1 MATVYSGIDLHSNNS
16 VVVVKDAEGKVLYR
30 RRLEN
35 DLQRIQQALA
45 PYRDQLGGVV
55 VESTFNWYWL
65 VDGLMAA
72 GYPVKLA
79 NTTAIQQYSGLKHTD
94 DDSDAAWL
102 AEMER
107 LGILPTGYI
116 YPPAERAVRDLLRT
130 RARLVRQRTAN
141 ILSIQNVVQ
150 RSTGGR
156 MKSEAIKTLTPEQPA
171 QVVANPDVALAIATT
186 VRVRQCLDT
195 EIAALEKVVLGR
207 VKLRPEF
214 VKLKTIPGVGDILG
228 LTIMLEA
235 GAIGRFASVG
245 DFASYCRGVDS
256 RRLSNF
262 KKKGA
267 GNTKNGNRYLAWA
280 FVEAAHF
287 AIRYS
292 PAIHRWHA
300 RKRART
306 NGIVAI
312 KAVAH
317 KLARAAYYILRDQ
330 VVFDVTKAFA

>member
-1 MATVYSGIDLHSNNS
+1 MEAFYCGIDLHSNNS
-16 VVVVKDAEGKVLYR
+16 VVVVMDAQGKVVYR
-30 RRLEN
+30 RRLDN
-35 DLQRIQQALA
+35 DLRWIEQALA
-45 PYRDQLGGVV
+45 PYRAGLRGVV

-94 DDSDAAWL
+94 DESDAEWL
-102 AEMER
+102 AEMLR

-141 ILSIQNVVQ
+141 LLSIQNLVQ

-156 MKSEAIKTLTPEQPA
+156 MKRDVLKRLDPAQPA
-171 QVVANPDVALAIATT
+171 ELVENADVALAIATT
-186 VRVRQCLDT
+186 VRVRECLDT
-195 EIAALEKVVLGR
+195 QIAALEKVVLGR

-214 VKLKTIPGVGDILG
+214 VQLKTIPGVGDILG

-235 GAIGRFASVG
+235 GAIRRFPSVG
-245 DFASYCRGVDS
+245 DFASYCRCVGS
-256 RRLSNF
+256 AKLSNF
-262 KKKGA
+262 KKKGV
-267 GNTKNGNRYLAWA
+267 GNVKNGNRYLAWA
-280 FVEAAHF
+280 FVEAANF
-287 AIRYS
+287 APRYS
-292 PAIHRWHA
+292 APIQRFYQ
-300 RKRART
+300 RKQGRT
-306 NGIVAI
+306 NAIVAI
-312 KAVAH
+312 KTVAH

-330 VVFDVTKAFA
+330 VAFDVTKAFA